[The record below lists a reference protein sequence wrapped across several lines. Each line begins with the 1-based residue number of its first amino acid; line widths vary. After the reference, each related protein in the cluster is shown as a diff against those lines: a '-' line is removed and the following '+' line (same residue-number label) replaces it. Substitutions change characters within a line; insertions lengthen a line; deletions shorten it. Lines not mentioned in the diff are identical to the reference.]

1 MERIRILT
9 IIFATGLFIIPGLT
23 GNIQAQNGLERV
35 SLTERSDG
43 QGYVARYHLSAPLD
57 SFHVVQPSPH
67 HIQMKL
73 FSAGL
78 DTVNYIKP
86 NDAEVLDGINF
97 HRSSQGLGV
106 DIFLKEEHYFRA
118 DAYPDQNQSDLL
130 LSLAKTD
137 RAELNRETSQDDMI
151 LWFDFID
158 DEPVSERVEYTL
170 NDSYTPLRNGR
181 DFNVIVLDAGHG
193 GHDPGAVN
201 RQLGLYEKDIALQV
215 TLKVGEYI
223 NEYMPD
229 VEVIYT
235 RQDDSFVKLE
245 DRGLTATRNEGDL
258 FVSIHLNSASNARA
272 YGSEI
277 FFLGLARSE
286 SALEV
291 MKRENSVV
299 DLENGGGPAQL
310 NEEEL
315 LIYELA
321 NTGNIAISERVATMI
336 EDQFRNRAQ
345 RRSRGVKQAGL
356 MALWHASTPAL
367 LIELGF
373 ISNPTEAR
381 YMASDYGQTI
391 LASAI
396 YRAIRDFKEEN
407 DKSLRQKN
415 TASNE

>member
-1 MERIRILT
+1 MQRIRILA
-9 IIFATGLFIIPGLT
+9 IIFAAGIFL
-23 GNIQAQNGLERV
+23 IQGFSVSIHAQNGLERV

-43 QGYVARYHLSAPLD
+43 QGYVARYHLTAPLD
-57 SFHVVQPSPH
+57 SFHVIQPSPQ

-86 NDAEVLDGINF
+86 TDSDILDGINF
-97 HRSSQGLGV
+97 HRSSKGLGV
-106 DIFLKEEHYFRA
+106 DIFLNEGNYLRA
-118 DAYPDQNQSDLL
+118 DAYPDQNQRDLL
-130 LSLAKTD
+130 LSLSNAD
-137 RAELNRETSQDDMI
+137 RAELNSETNQDDMI
-151 LWFDFID
+151 LWVDFLD
-158 DEPVSERVEYTL
+158 DEPISENVEYTL
-170 NDSYTPLRNGR
+170 NDSYIPLRNGM

-193 GHDPGAVN
+193 GHDPGAIN

-215 TLKVGEYI
+215 TLKVGQYI

-235 RQDDSFVKLE
+235 RTDDSFVKLE
-245 DRGLTATRNEGDL
+245 DRGLTATRNKGDL
-258 FVSIHLNSASNARA
+258 FVSIHANSARNARA

-321 NTGNIAISERVATMI
+321 NTGNIAISERVASMV

-356 MALWHASTPAL
+356 MALWHASTPAI

-373 ISNPTEAR
+373 LSNPTEAR

-396 YRAIRDFKEEN
+396 FRAIRDFKEEY
-407 DKSLRQKN
+407 DRSLRHNN